1 MLTSVSEAKVLPLH
15 PAADPVAW
23 EPVLEQDVSS
33 GAIEPWIVL
42 PGQFADSSRTTEHS
56 GEKRL
61 MAAVLADAVQCYL
74 KNHQGR
80 GAAAQILFR
89 ETEHWFESPDRRWLL
104 SFENVCDVLNI
115 DADRLRRALR
125 AQIASG
131 VSRRLPVDAG
141 RLRVARGRKMR
152 I

>member
-1 MLTSVSEAKVLPLH
+1 MLTSGSEAEVLPVDPPAS
-15 PAADPVAW
+15 PAAFEA
-23 EPVLEQDVSS
+23 VLEPDASAGVL
-33 GAIEPWIVL
+33 EPWVVL
-42 PGQFADSSRTTEHS
+42 PTQFADAARTTELS

-61 MAAVLADAVQCYL
+61 MAAILADAVHCYL
-74 KNHQGR
+74 KNHHGR

-89 ETEHWFESPDRRWLL
+89 ETEAWIESRDQSWLL
-104 SFENVCDVLNI
+104 SFENICDVLGI
-115 DADRLRRALR
+115 VADPLRRALR

-131 VSRRLPVDAG
+131 ASRRLPVDAG